1 MYAEFNNLGIIKDN
15 ELIQFRALNSRLQ
28 GHTSIKYIPEVDITT
43 GLLGQGLSYGV
54 GMAIAKKIKKSDNM
68 IYVMTGDGELHEGQI
83 WEAMMEA
90 SHYKLDNLVLII
102 DRNKLC
108 SHQNVENVISLEPLD
123 KRIEAFG
130 WDIFTIYNGHSMNN
144 IHEAFQWAQNKKQK
158 SAKKNKGRMLFV
170 RQPHAGLGRRI
181 YAHSCVF
188 SRKGARCGKRRR
200 GVHSGCGTGRAHGRG
215 HAAAVRSR
223 RDAQFYGG
231 NETICDQRQRHRHLS
246 RSAYLALLQQNTPLF
261 GRVFCL
267 PDNDESAGGGLY
279 RDVPPPKNTKKSCAV
294 HYSHAVRSV
303 LSARLRRKKTA
314 ARRGVQIYDRYS
326 GERKE
331 LCIQNLY

>member
-1 MYAEFNNLGIIKDN
+1 MNDYMKIGAIKLQKIANQNRIKILDMIYNANSGHIGGALSAVDIITYICECIIDYKSYERDRFLLSKGHAVAALYAEFNNLGIIKDN

-144 IHEAFQWAQNKKQK
+144 IHEAFQWAQNKN
-158 SAKKNKGRMLFV
+158 KKPKCLIANTIKG
-170 RQPHAGLGRRI
+170 
-181 YAHSCVF
+181 
-188 SRKGARCGKRRR
+188 KGISFMENIGKW
-200 GVHSGCGTGRAHGRG
+200 H
-215 HAAAVRSR
+215 RSIPSQ
-223 RDAQFYGG
+223 D
-231 NETICDQRQRHRHLS
+231 E
-246 RSAYLALLQQNTPLF
+246 YLNA
-261 GRVFCL
+261 
-267 PDNDESAGGGLY
+267 
-279 RDVPPPKNTKKSCAV
+279 
-294 HYSHAVRSV
+294 
-303 LSARLRRKKTA
+303 
-314 ARRGVQIYDRYS
+314 
-326 GERKE
+326 RKE
-331 LCIQNLY
+331 LLSLVKGI